1 MIYCKNCILP
11 DTRPGII
18 LDQEGICTGCRG
30 HQKKIDQ
37 IDWKKRYKILENII
51 RNTKKK
57 SRGYDC
63 IVPVSGGKDSWYQL
77 ILAKEHNLKILALTW
92 KTPSRTNIGQENLD
106 NMLKS
111 LNVDHIDY
119 SFAIET
125 EKKFLVAA
133 FEKTGIP
140 GLPMHL
146 AIFSMC
152 TKMAILLQ
160 IPLVIWGEN
169 PQLEYGGTDK
179 EQLKTDLDF
188 DWIKKH
194 GCMNET
200 KANDWIGKNG
210 LTRKDLEPY
219 IIPTYSDYKIKSIFL
234 GSFIKWNSI
243 NILKK
248 VQSYGFKYKKNKGK
262 VGAWDF
268 ADIDCNFIS
277 LHHYLKWHKFG
288 MTRAFDNLSVQIRY
302 GMISRDEAIDII
314 KRKGDQTP
322 YKDIEIYCKF
332 VEKSESWFWRVCEKF
347 RNKKI
352 WYKEKKIWKIKNF
365 IIPNWKWNE
374 N

>member
-1 MIYCKNCILP
+1 MKYCKNCILP

-18 LDQEGICTGCRG
+18 LDQGGICSGCRG
-30 HQKKIDQ
+30 HEKKNNQ
-37 IDWKKRYKILENII
+37 IDWKKRYKILQDII
-51 RNTKKK
+51 KKTKKK
-57 SRGYDC
+57 SKGYDC
-63 IVPVSGGKDSWYQL
+63 VVPVSGGKDSWYQL
-77 ILAKEHNLKILALTW
+77 ITAKEHNLKVLAVTW
-92 KTPSRTNIGQENLD
+92 KTPSRTKIGQENLD
-106 NMLKS
+106 SMLKS
-111 LNVDHIDY
+111 LNVDHVDY

-133 FEKTGIP
+133 FERTGIL

-146 AIFSMC
+146 AIFSMPIR
-152 TKMAILLQ
+152 MAILLK

-179 EQLKTDLDF
+179 DQLKTDLDF
-188 DWIKKH
+188 DWMKKH

-200 KANDWIGKNG
+200 NANDWMGRNG

-219 IIPTYSDYKIKSIFL
+219 IIPRYLDYKVKSIFL

-243 NILKK
+243 KILKK
-248 VQSYGFKYKKNKGK
+248 VESYGFKYIKNEGK

-268 ADIDCNFIS
+268 ADIDCDFIS

-288 MTRAFDNLSVQIRY
+288 MTRTFDNLSVQIRY
-302 GMISRDEAIDII
+302 GMISRLKAIEII
-314 KRKGDQTP
+314 KKKGDQTP
-322 YKDIEIYCKF
+322 YKDIKVFCKF
-332 VEKSESWFWRVCEKF
+332 VGKPESWFWKVCEKF
-347 RNKKI
+347 RNKNI
-352 WYKEKKIWKIKNF
+352 WYKEKKLWKIKNF